1 MMNFLQTLLASS
13 QNRGKNASA
22 VNEILSRQLSGQG
35 TSASETATFAG
46 GCFWSVELAFQRIP
60 GVMETSVGY
69 TDGAIENPTYKQ
81 VCSGLT
87 GHTEAVQ
94 LRFDPNMVSF
104 RELMVVL
111 FNKIN
116 PTQLNGQGNDWGTQ
130 YRSGIY
136 YHTQEQKE
144 QAEAFV
150 QEQQANYSA
159 PVVVEVKAA
168 TPYYPAE
175 EYHQQ
180 YLEKGGQSANK
191 GCTTNIRCYG

>member
-1 MMNFLQTLLASS
+1 
-13 QNRGKNASA
+13 
-22 VNEILSRQLSGQG
+22 
-35 TSASETATFAG
+35 ETATFAG

>member
-13 QNRGKNASA
+13 QNRGKHASA